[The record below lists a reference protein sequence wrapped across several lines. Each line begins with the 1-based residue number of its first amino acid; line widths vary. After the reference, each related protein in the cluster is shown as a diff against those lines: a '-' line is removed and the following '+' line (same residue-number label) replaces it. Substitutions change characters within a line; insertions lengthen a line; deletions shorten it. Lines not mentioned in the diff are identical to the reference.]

1 MTAQCGAE
9 TFTTHHCFCAAASGL
24 TRSTDEFHSASP
36 SPMLDDAHRANA
48 GVHTAGAIPHR
59 VWKMT
64 GSRCMFTQDGAL
76 IQTDASEGA
85 TLSMTSEKSQFMA
98 SIMSGSMSRSK
109 TIR

>member
-1 MTAQCGAE
+1 MNFTVLRQVRCWMTHIARTLESYRRG
-9 TFTTHHCFCAAASGL
+9 
-24 TRSTDEFHSASP
+24 HS
-36 SPMLDDAHRANA
+36 
-48 GVHTAGAIPHR
+48 HR

-85 TLSMTSEKSQFMA
+85 TLSMTSEKSQFIA

-109 TIR
+109 TIRLIPTFAYSPIS